1 MVEFFKKYVRI
12 SKCIMDKLVNIFI
25 LNWNG
30 KIMTLDCLRSLEK
43 VTYPNINLVLID
55 NGSTDGSVNLIKK
68 EFPNIEI
75 IQSKENL
82 GYAGGNNYGFKNVKI
97 QSEYS
102 IFINNDTL
110 VSPNFINP
118 LIKPLKNDSLIMQ
131 TSPKI
136 FYADDPNLLWFT
148 GGYLNLLFGWIRHR
162 GIRKID
168 KGQYNNSTLIDY
180 ATGCCFCM
188 RTKDFESFKMFDE
201 SFSMYGEDVDLSIR
215 LRKEG
220 GKIMYIPESKIWHK
234 VSASIGGQFSLIKWK
249 KKSMGRIKLIKKNLN
264 LIIFPLA
271 LILNLIMIILE
282 LPFFLFYKIKASI
295 K

>member
-1 MVEFFKKYVRI
+1 
-12 SKCIMDKLVNIFI
+12 MDKLVNIFV

-30 KIMTLDCLRSLEK
+30 KKIILDCLHSLDK
-43 VTYPNINLVLID
+43 VTYSNVNIVLID

-75 IQSKENL
+75 IQLKENL

-110 VSPNFINP
+110 VSTNFINP
-118 LIKPLKNDSLIMQ
+118 LIEPLKNDTSIIQ
-131 TSPKI
+131 TAPKI
-136 FYADDPNLLWFT
+136 FYADDPNLLWFA
-148 GGYLNLLFGWIRHR
+148 GGYINLFFGWIRHR

-180 ATGCCFCM
+180 ATGCCICM
-188 RTKDFESFKMFDE
+188 RTKDFKLFKMFDE

-215 LRKEG
+215 VRKAG
-220 GKIMYIPESKIWHK
+220 GKIMYIPESNIWHK

-249 KKSMGRIKLIKKNLN
+249 KKSMGRIRLIKKNIN

-271 LILNLIMIILE
+271 LIFNIIIIILE
-282 LPFFLFYKIKASI
+282 LLFFLFYKLKASL

>member
-1 MVEFFKKYVRI
+1 
-12 SKCIMDKLVNIFI
+12 MDKLVNIFV

-30 KIMTLDCLRSLEK
+30 KKIILDCLHSLDK
-43 VTYPNINLVLID
+43 VTYSNVNIVLID

-75 IQSKENL
+75 IQLKENL

-110 VSPNFINP
+110 VSTNFINP
-118 LIKPLKNDSLIMQ
+118 LIEPLKNDTSIIQ
-131 TSPKI
+131 TAPKI
-136 FYADDPNLLWFT
+136 FYADDPNLLWFA
-148 GGYLNLLFGWIRHR
+148 GGYINLFFGWIRHR

-180 ATGCCFCM
+180 ATGCCICM
-188 RTKDFESFKMFDE
+188 RTKDFKLFKMFDE

-215 LRKEG
+215 VRKAG
-220 GKIMYIPESKIWHK
+220 GKIMYIPESNIWHK

-249 KKSMGRIKLIKKNLN
+249 KKSMGRIRLIKKNIN

-271 LILNLIMIILE
+271 LIFNIIVIILE
-282 LPFFLFYKIKASI
+282 LPFFLFYKLKASL

>member
-1 MVEFFKKYVRI
+1 
-12 SKCIMDKLVNIFI
+12 MDKLVNVFV

-30 KIMTLDCLRSLEK
+30 KKIILDCLHSLDK
-43 VTYPNINLVLID
+43 VTYSNVNIVLID

-75 IQSKENL
+75 IQLKENL

-110 VSPNFINP
+110 VSTNFINP
-118 LIKPLKNDSLIMQ
+118 LIEPLKNDTSIIQ
-131 TSPKI
+131 TAPKI
-136 FYADDPNLLWFT
+136 FYADDPNLLWFA
-148 GGYLNLLFGWIRHR
+148 GGYINLFFGWIRHR

-180 ATGCCFCM
+180 ATGCCICM
-188 RTKDFESFKMFDE
+188 RTKDFKLFKMFDE

-215 LRKEG
+215 VRKAG
-220 GKIMYIPESKIWHK
+220 GKIMYIPESNIWHK

-249 KKSMGRIKLIKKNLN
+249 KKSMGRIRLIKKNIN

-271 LILNLIMIILE
+271 LIFNIIIIILE
-282 LPFFLFYKIKASI
+282 LPFFLFYKLKASL

>member
-1 MVEFFKKYVRI
+1 
-12 SKCIMDKLVNIFI
+12 MDKLVNIFV

-30 KIMTLDCLRSLEK
+30 KKIILDCLHSLDK
-43 VTYPNINLVLID
+43 VTYSNVNIVLID

-75 IQSKENL
+75 IQLKENL

-110 VSPNFINP
+110 VSTNFINP
-118 LIKPLKNDSLIMQ
+118 LIEPLKNDTSIIQ
-131 TSPKI
+131 TAPKI
-136 FYADDPNLLWFT
+136 FYADDPNLLWFA
-148 GGYLNLLFGWIRHR
+148 GGYINLFFGWIRHR

-168 KGQYNNSTLIDY
+168 KGQYNNRTLIDY
-180 ATGCCFCM
+180 ATGCCICM
-188 RTKDFESFKMFDE
+188 RTKDFKLFKMFDE

-215 LRKEG
+215 VRKAG
-220 GKIMYIPESKIWHK
+220 GKIMYIPESNIWHK

-249 KKSMGRIKLIKKNLN
+249 KKSMGRIRLIKKNIN

-271 LILNLIMIILE
+271 LIFNIIIIILE
-282 LPFFLFYKIKASI
+282 LPFFLFYKLKASL

>member
-1 MVEFFKKYVRI
+1 
-12 SKCIMDKLVNIFI
+12 MDKLVNIFV

-30 KIMTLDCLRSLEK
+30 KKIILDCLHSLDK
-43 VTYPNINLVLID
+43 VTYSNVNIVLID

-75 IQSKENL
+75 IQLKENL

-110 VSPNFINP
+110 VSANFINP
-118 LIKPLKNDSLIMQ
+118 LIEPLKNDTSIIQ
-131 TSPKI
+131 TAPKI
-136 FYADDPNLLWFT
+136 FYADDPNLLWFA
-148 GGYLNLLFGWIRHR
+148 GGYINLFFGWIRHR

-168 KGQYNNSTLIDY
+168 KGQYNNRTLIDY
-180 ATGCCFCM
+180 ATGCCICM
-188 RTKDFESFKMFDE
+188 RTKDFKLFKMFDE

-215 LRKEG
+215 VRKAG
-220 GKIMYIPESKIWHK
+220 GKIMYIPESNIWHK

-249 KKSMGRIKLIKKNLN
+249 KKSMGRIRLIKKNIN

-271 LILNLIMIILE
+271 LIFNIIVIILE
-282 LPFFLFYKIKASI
+282 LPFFLFYKLKASL

>member
-1 MVEFFKKYVRI
+1 
-12 SKCIMDKLVNIFI
+12 MDKLVNVFV

-30 KIMTLDCLRSLEK
+30 KKIILDCLHSLDK
-43 VTYPNINLVLID
+43 VTYSNVNIVLID

-75 IQSKENL
+75 IQLKENL

-110 VSPNFINP
+110 VSANFINP
-118 LIKPLKNDSLIMQ
+118 LIEPLKNDTSIIQ
-131 TSPKI
+131 TAPKI
-136 FYADDPNLLWFT
+136 FYADDPNLLWFA
-148 GGYLNLLFGWIRHR
+148 GGYINLFFGWIRHR

-180 ATGCCFCM
+180 ATGCCICM
-188 RTKDFESFKMFDE
+188 RTKDFKLFKMFDE

-215 LRKEG
+215 VRKAG
-220 GKIMYIPESKIWHK
+220 GKIMYIPESNIWHK

-249 KKSMGRIKLIKKNLN
+249 KKSMGRIRLIKKNIN

-271 LILNLIMIILE
+271 LIFNIIIIILE
-282 LPFFLFYKIKASI
+282 LPFFLFYKLKASL

>member
-1 MVEFFKKYVRI
+1 
-12 SKCIMDKLVNIFI
+12 MDKLVNIFV

-30 KIMTLDCLRSLEK
+30 KKIIIDCLHSLDK
-43 VTYPNINLVLID
+43 VTYSNVNIVLID

-75 IQSKENL
+75 IQLKENL
-82 GYAGGNNYGFKNVKI
+82 GYAGGNNYGFKNVEI

-110 VSPNFINP
+110 VSTNFINP
-118 LIKPLKNDSLIMQ
+118 LIEPLKNDTSIIQ
-131 TSPKI
+131 TAPKI
-136 FYADDPNLLWFT
+136 FYADDPNLLWFA
-148 GGYLNLLFGWIRHR
+148 GGYINLFFGWIRHR

-180 ATGCCFCM
+180 ATGCCICM
-188 RTKDFESFKMFDE
+188 RTKDFKLFKMFDE

-215 LRKEG
+215 VRKAG
-220 GKIMYIPESKIWHK
+220 GKIMYIPESNIWHK

-249 KKSMGRIKLIKKNLN
+249 KKSMGRIRLIKKNIN

-271 LILNLIMIILE
+271 LIFNIIVIILE
-282 LPFFLFYKIKASI
+282 LPFFLFYKIKASL

>member
-1 MVEFFKKYVRI
+1 
-12 SKCIMDKLVNIFI
+12 MDKLVNIFV

-30 KIMTLDCLRSLEK
+30 KKIILDCLHSLDK
-43 VTYPNINLVLID
+43 VTYSNVNIVLID

-75 IQSKENL
+75 IQLKENL

-102 IFINNDTL
+102 IFINNDTS
-110 VSPNFINP
+110 VSTNFINP
-118 LIKPLKNDSLIMQ
+118 LIEPLKNDTSIIQ
-131 TSPKI
+131 TAPKI
-136 FYADDPNLLWFT
+136 FYADDPNLLWFA
-148 GGYLNLLFGWIRHR
+148 GGYINLFFGWIRHR

-180 ATGCCFCM
+180 ATGCCICM
-188 RTKDFESFKMFDE
+188 RTKDFKLFKMFDE

-215 LRKEG
+215 VRKAG
-220 GKIMYIPESKIWHK
+220 GKIMYIPESNIWHK

-249 KKSMGRIKLIKKNLN
+249 KKSMGRIRLIKKNIN

-271 LILNLIMIILE
+271 LIFNIIIIILE
-282 LPFFLFYKIKASI
+282 LPCFLFYKLKASL

>member
-1 MVEFFKKYVRI
+1 MVEFFKKYVRT
-12 SKCIMDKLVNIFI
+12 SKLIMDKLVNIFI

-30 KIMTLDCLRSLEK
+30 KIITLDCLRSLEK
-43 VTYPNINLVLID
+43 VTHPNINLVLID

-131 TSPKI
+131 TAPKI

-215 LRKEG
+215 AQNIGLKCY
-220 GKIMYIPESKIWHK
+220 YISKAKIWHY
-234 VSASIGGQFSLIKWK
+234 VSASYGGNHSFSKNISKINSLFKLLYK
-249 KKSMGRIKLIKKNLN
+249 YPKKLILG
-264 LIIFPLA
+264 
-271 LILNLIMIILE
+271 M
-282 LPFFLFYKIKASI
+282 
-295 K
+295 

>member
-1 MVEFFKKYVRI
+1 
-12 SKCIMDKLVNIFI
+12 MDKLVNIFV

-30 KIMTLDCLRSLEK
+30 KKITLDCLHSLDK
-43 VTYPNINLVLID
+43 ATYSNVNIVLID
-55 NGSTDGSVNLIKK
+55 NGSTDGSVDLIKK

-75 IQSKENL
+75 IQLKENL

-110 VSPNFINP
+110 VSTNFINP
-118 LIKPLKNDSLIMQ
+118 LIEPLKNDTSIIQ
-131 TSPKI
+131 TAPKI
-136 FYADDPNLLWFT
+136 FYADDPNLLWFA
-148 GGYLNLLFGWIRHR
+148 GGYINLFFGWIRHR

-180 ATGCCFCM
+180 ATGCCICM
-188 RTKDFESFKMFDE
+188 RTKDFKLFKMFDE

-215 LRKEG
+215 VRKAG
-220 GKIMYIPESKIWHK
+220 GKIMYIPESNIWHK

-249 KKSMGRIKLIKKNLN
+249 KKSMGRIRLIKKNIN

-271 LILNLIMIILE
+271 LIFNIIVIILE
-282 LPFFLFYKIKASI
+282 LPFFLFYKLKASL

>member
-1 MVEFFKKYVRI
+1 
-12 SKCIMDKLVNIFI
+12 MDKLVNIFV

-30 KIMTLDCLRSLEK
+30 KKIILDCLHSLDK
-43 VTYPNINLVLID
+43 VTYSNVNIVLID

-75 IQSKENL
+75 IQLKENL

-110 VSPNFINP
+110 VSTNFINP
-118 LIKPLKNDSLIMQ
+118 LIEPLKNDTSIIQ
-131 TSPKI
+131 TAPKI
-136 FYADDPNLLWFT
+136 FYADDPNLLWFA
-148 GGYLNLLFGWIRHR
+148 GGYINLFFGWIRHR

-180 ATGCCFCM
+180 ATGCCICM
-188 RTKDFESFKMFDE
+188 RTKDFELFKMFDE

-215 LRKEG
+215 VRKAG
-220 GKIMYIPESKIWHK
+220 GKIMYIPESNIWHK

-249 KKSMGRIKLIKKNLN
+249 KKSMGRIRLIKKNIN

-271 LILNLIMIILE
+271 LIFNIIIIIIE
-282 LPFFLFYKIKASI
+282 LPFFLFYKLKASL

>member
-1 MVEFFKKYVRI
+1 
-12 SKCIMDKLVNIFI
+12 MDKLVNIFV

-30 KIMTLDCLRSLEK
+30 KKIILDCLHSLDK
-43 VTYPNINLVLID
+43 VTYSNVNIVLID

-75 IQSKENL
+75 IQLKENL

-110 VSPNFINP
+110 VSTNFINP
-118 LIKPLKNDSLIMQ
+118 LIEPLKNDTSIIQ
-131 TSPKI
+131 TAPKI
-136 FYADDPNLLWFT
+136 FYADDPNLLWFA
-148 GGYLNLLFGWIRHR
+148 GGYINLFFGWIRHR

-180 ATGCCFCM
+180 ATGCCICM
-188 RTKDFESFKMFDE
+188 RTKDFKLFKMFDE

-215 LRKEG
+215 VRKAG
-220 GKIMYIPESKIWHK
+220 GKIMYIPESNIWHK

-249 KKSMGRIKLIKKNLN
+249 KKSMGKIRLIKKNIN

-271 LILNLIMIILE
+271 LIFNIIVIILE
-282 LPFFLFYKIKASI
+282 LPFFLFYKLKASL

>member
-1 MVEFFKKYVRI
+1 
-12 SKCIMDKLVNIFI
+12 MDKLVNIFV

-30 KIMTLDCLRSLEK
+30 KKIILDCLHSLDK
-43 VTYPNINLVLID
+43 VTYSNVNIVLID

-75 IQSKENL
+75 IQLKENL

-110 VSPNFINP
+110 VSTNFINP
-118 LIKPLKNDSLIMQ
+118 LIEPLKNDTSIIQ
-131 TSPKI
+131 TAPKI
-136 FYADDPNLLWFT
+136 FYADDPNLLWFA
-148 GGYLNLLFGWIRHR
+148 GGYINLFFGWIRHR

-180 ATGCCFCM
+180 ATGCCICM
-188 RTKDFESFKMFDE
+188 RTKDFKLFKMFDE

-215 LRKEG
+215 VRKAG
-220 GKIMYIPESKIWHK
+220 GKIMYIPESNIWHK

-249 KKSMGRIKLIKKNLN
+249 KKSMGRIRLIKKNIN

-271 LILNLIMIILE
+271 LIFNIIIIILE
-282 LPFFLFYKIKASI
+282 LPFFLFYKLKASL

>member
-1 MVEFFKKYVRI
+1 
-12 SKCIMDKLVNIFI
+12 MDKLVNIFV

-30 KIMTLDCLRSLEK
+30 KKIILDCLHSLDK
-43 VTYPNINLVLID
+43 VTYSNVNIVLID

-75 IQSKENL
+75 IQLKENL

-110 VSPNFINP
+110 VSTNFINP
-118 LIKPLKNDSLIMQ
+118 LIEPLKNDTSIIQ
-131 TSPKI
+131 TAPKI
-136 FYADDPNLLWFT
+136 FYADDPNLLWFA
-148 GGYLNLLFGWIRHR
+148 GGYINLFFGWIRHR

-168 KGQYNNSTLIDY
+168 KGQYNNRTLIDY
-180 ATGCCFCM
+180 ATGCCICM
-188 RTKDFESFKMFDE
+188 RTKDFKLFKMFDE

-215 LRKEG
+215 VRKAG
-220 GKIMYIPESKIWHK
+220 GKIMYIPESNIWHK

-249 KKSMGRIKLIKKNLN
+249 KKSMGKIRLIKKNIN

-271 LILNLIMIILE
+271 LIFNIIVIILE
-282 LPFFLFYKIKASI
+282 LPFFLFYKLKASL

>member
-1 MVEFFKKYVRI
+1 
-12 SKCIMDKLVNIFI
+12 MDKLVNIFV

-30 KIMTLDCLRSLEK
+30 KKIILDCLHSLDK
-43 VTYPNINLVLID
+43 VTYSNVNIVLID

-75 IQSKENL
+75 IQLKENL

-110 VSPNFINP
+110 VSANFINP
-118 LIKPLKNDSLIMQ
+118 LIEPLKNDTSIIQ
-131 TSPKI
+131 TAPKI
-136 FYADDPNLLWFT
+136 FYADDPNLLWFA
-148 GGYLNLLFGWIRHR
+148 GGYINLFFGWIRHR

-180 ATGCCFCM
+180 ATGCCICM
-188 RTKDFESFKMFDE
+188 RTKDFKLFKMFDE

-215 LRKEG
+215 VRKAG
-220 GKIMYIPESKIWHK
+220 GKIMYIPESNIWHK

-249 KKSMGRIKLIKKNLN
+249 KKSMGRIRLIKKNIN

-271 LILNLIMIILE
+271 LIFNIIIIILE
-282 LPFFLFYKIKASI
+282 LLFFLFYKLKASL

>member
-1 MVEFFKKYVRI
+1 
-12 SKCIMDKLVNIFI
+12 MDKLVNVFV

-30 KIMTLDCLRSLEK
+30 KKIILDCLHSLDK
-43 VTYPNINLVLID
+43 VTYSNVNIVLID

-75 IQSKENL
+75 IQLKENL

-110 VSPNFINP
+110 VSTNFINP
-118 LIKPLKNDSLIMQ
+118 LIEPLKNDTSIIQ
-131 TSPKI
+131 TAPKI
-136 FYADDPNLLWFT
+136 FYADDPNLLWFA
-148 GGYLNLLFGWIRHR
+148 GGYINLFFGWIRHR

-180 ATGCCFCM
+180 ATGCCICM
-188 RTKDFESFKMFDE
+188 RTKDFELFKMFDE

-215 LRKEG
+215 VRKAG
-220 GKIMYIPESKIWHK
+220 GKIMYIPESSIWHK

-249 KKSMGRIKLIKKNLN
+249 KKSMGRIRLIKKNIN

-271 LILNLIMIILE
+271 LIFNIIIIIIE
-282 LPFFLFYKIKASI
+282 LPFFLFYKLKASL

>member
-1 MVEFFKKYVRI
+1 
-12 SKCIMDKLVNIFI
+12 MDKLVNIFV

-30 KIMTLDCLRSLEK
+30 KKIILDCLHSLDK
-43 VTYPNINLVLID
+43 VTYSNVNIVLID

-75 IQSKENL
+75 IQLKENL

-110 VSPNFINP
+110 VSTNFINP
-118 LIKPLKNDSLIMQ
+118 LIEPLKNDTSIIQ
-131 TSPKI
+131 TAPKI
-136 FYADDPNLLWFT
+136 FYADDPNLLWFA
-148 GGYLNLLFGWIRHR
+148 GGYINLFFGWIRHR

-168 KGQYNNSTLIDY
+168 KGQYNNRTLIDY
-180 ATGCCFCM
+180 ATGCCICM
-188 RTKDFESFKMFDE
+188 RTKDFKLFKMFDE

-215 LRKEG
+215 VRKAG
-220 GKIMYIPESKIWHK
+220 GKIMYIPESNIWHK

-249 KKSMGRIKLIKKNLN
+249 KKSMGRIRLIKKNIN

-271 LILNLIMIILE
+271 LIFNIIVIILE
-282 LPFFLFYKIKASI
+282 LPFFLFYKLKASL

>member
-1 MVEFFKKYVRI
+1 
-12 SKCIMDKLVNIFI
+12 MDKLVNIFV

-30 KIMTLDCLRSLEK
+30 KKIILDCLHSLDK
-43 VTYPNINLVLID
+43 VTYSNVNIVLID
-55 NGSTDGSVNLIKK
+55 NGSTDGSVNLIKE

-75 IQSKENL
+75 IQLKENL

-110 VSPNFINP
+110 VSSNFINP
-118 LIKPLKNDSLIMQ
+118 LIEPLKNDTSIIQ
-131 TSPKI
+131 TAPKI
-136 FYADDPNLLWFT
+136 FYADDPNLLWFA
-148 GGYLNLLFGWIRHR
+148 GGDINLFFGWIRHR

-168 KGQYNNSTLIDY
+168 KGQYNNMTLIDY
-180 ATGCCFCM
+180 ATGCCICM
-188 RTKDFESFKMFDE
+188 RTKDFKLFKMFDE

-215 LRKEG
+215 VRKAG
-220 GKIMYIPESKIWHK
+220 GKIMYIPESNIWHK

-249 KKSMGRIKLIKKNLN
+249 KKSMGRIRLIKKNIN

-271 LILNLIMIILE
+271 LIFNIIVIILE
-282 LPFFLFYKIKASI
+282 LPFFLFYKLKASL

>member
-1 MVEFFKKYVRI
+1 
-12 SKCIMDKLVNIFI
+12 MDKLVNVFV

-30 KIMTLDCLRSLEK
+30 KKIILDCLHSLDK
-43 VTYPNINLVLID
+43 VTYSNVNIVLID

-75 IQSKENL
+75 IQLKENL

-110 VSPNFINP
+110 VSTNFINP
-118 LIKPLKNDSLIMQ
+118 LIEPLKNDTSIIQ
-131 TSPKI
+131 TAPKI
-136 FYADDPNLLWFT
+136 FYADDPNLLWFA
-148 GGYLNLLFGWIRHR
+148 GGYINLFFGWIRHR

-180 ATGCCFCM
+180 ATGCCICM
-188 RTKDFESFKMFDE
+188 RTKDFELFKMFDE

-215 LRKEG
+215 VRKAG
-220 GKIMYIPESKIWHK
+220 GKIMYIPESNIWHK

-249 KKSMGRIKLIKKNLN
+249 KKSMGRIRLIKKNIN

-271 LILNLIMIILE
+271 LIFNIIIIIIE
-282 LPFFLFYKIKASI
+282 LPFFLFYKLKASL

>member
-1 MVEFFKKYVRI
+1 
-12 SKCIMDKLVNIFI
+12 MDKLVNVFV

-30 KIMTLDCLRSLEK
+30 KKIILDCLHSLDK
-43 VTYPNINLVLID
+43 VTYSNVNIVLID

-75 IQSKENL
+75 IQLKENL

-110 VSPNFINP
+110 VSTNFINP
-118 LIKPLKNDSLIMQ
+118 LIEPLKNDTSIIQ
-131 TSPKI
+131 TAPKI
-136 FYADDPNLLWFT
+136 FYADDPNLLWFA
-148 GGYLNLLFGWIRHR
+148 GGYINLFFGWIRHR

-180 ATGCCFCM
+180 ATGCCICM
-188 RTKDFESFKMFDE
+188 RTKDFKLFKMFDE

-215 LRKEG
+215 VRKAG
-220 GKIMYIPESKIWHK
+220 GKIMYIPESSIWHK

-249 KKSMGRIKLIKKNLN
+249 KKSMGRIRLIKKNIN

-271 LILNLIMIILE
+271 LIFNIIIIIIE
-282 LPFFLFYKIKASI
+282 LPFFLFYKLKASL

>member
-1 MVEFFKKYVRI
+1 
-12 SKCIMDKLVNIFI
+12 MDKLVNIFV

-30 KIMTLDCLRSLEK
+30 KKIILDCLHSLDK
-43 VTYPNINLVLID
+43 VTYSNVNIVLID

-75 IQSKENL
+75 IQLKENL

-110 VSPNFINP
+110 VSTNFINP
-118 LIKPLKNDSLIMQ
+118 LIEPLKNDTSIIQ
-131 TSPKI
+131 TAPKI
-136 FYADDPNLLWFT
+136 FYADDPNLLWFA
-148 GGYLNLLFGWIRHR
+148 GGYINLFFGWIRHR

-168 KGQYNNSTLIDY
+168 KGQYNNRTLIDY
-180 ATGCCFCM
+180 ATGCCICM
-188 RTKDFESFKMFDE
+188 RTKDFKLFKMFDE

-215 LRKEG
+215 VRKAG
-220 GKIMYIPESKIWHK
+220 GKIMYIPESNIWHK

-249 KKSMGRIKLIKKNLN
+249 KKSMGRIRLIKKNIN

-271 LILNLIMIILE
+271 LIFNIIIIILE
-282 LPFFLFYKIKASI
+282 LLFFLFYKLKASL